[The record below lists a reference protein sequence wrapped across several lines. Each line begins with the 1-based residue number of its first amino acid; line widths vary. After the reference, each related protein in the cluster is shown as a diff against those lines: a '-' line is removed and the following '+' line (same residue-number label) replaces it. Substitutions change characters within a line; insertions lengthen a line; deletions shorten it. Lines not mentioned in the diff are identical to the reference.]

1 LPAVRQDASMLPAR
15 TDGDV
20 AAGAVAMVLGVAAFA
35 AHDMV
40 GKIIVE
46 RYPVLQ
52 MLALRSGIA
61 LLILLVV
68 VSRRGGIPPLGRGAL
83 PAHLV
88 RLGAMLGAIFLFF
101 TALQELPL
109 ADATAIAFGA
119 PFVMLALSG
128 PLLGERVSGSAWAA
142 VVVGF
147 VGVVVIVRPGGDV
160 EPAAL
165 LAVAASVL
173 YALGM
178 LTTRRLGRTES
189 VMSMLFWMIAGQWVI
204 ALLALPVVW
213 EPVEAKHWPLL
224 AALAALNLLGQ
235 LGLVRAFAAA
245 PVAVVAPLEYSA
257 LLWAAGLGFAVF
269 GDVPSARV
277 WLGAAV
283 IIAAGT
289 YTTFRTRPKADP
301 VPLPGQSV

>member
-1 LPAVRQDASMLPAR
+1 
-15 TDGDV
+15 
-20 AAGAVAMVLGVAAFA
+20 MVLGVAAFA
-35 AHDMV
+35 VHDMV
-40 GKIIVE
+40 GKVVVE

-61 LLILLVV
+61 LLILTAV
-68 VSRRGGIPPLGRGAL
+68 VSRQGGVPPLPRSSV

-88 RLGAMLGAIFLFF
+88 RLAAMLGAIFLFF

-128 PLLGERVSGSAWAA
+128 PLLGERVSRGAWGA
-142 VVVGF
+142 VAVGF
-147 VGVVVIVRPGGDV
+147 VGVLIVVKPGASF

-178 LTTRRLGRTES
+178 LTTRHLGRTES
-189 VMSMLFWMIAGQWVI
+189 VLSMLFWMIAGQCLM
-204 ALLALPVVW
+204 ALLALPFVW

-235 LGLVRAFAAA
+235 LGLVRAFSLA
-245 PVAVVAPLEYSA
+245 PVSVVAPFEYSA
-257 LLWAAGLGFAVF
+257 LLWAAILGFVVF
-269 GDVPSARV
+269 GDVPSARL
-277 WLGAAV
+277 WFGAA
-283 IIAAGT
+283 IIIGAGT
-289 YTTFRTRPKADP
+289 YATVRTRPKTDP
-301 VPLPGQSV
+301 VPLPGQTV